1 VAANWGL
8 GLAVLAVMME
18 LLGRRGRP
26 QLGELR
32 VAWLLPLVEA
42 WIGESAIVSPL
53 LEVLPPVT
61 AVTDGS
67 VMAVSVGEGARF
79 VVV

>member
-1 VAANWGL
+1 MDWRIRSAA
-8 GLAVLAVMME
+8 M
-18 LLGRRGRP
+18 
-26 QLGELR
+26 
-32 VAWLLPLVEA
+32 
-42 WIGESAIVSPL
+42 VSPL

-61 AVTDGS
+61 VVSNGS